1 MIPIKCEKIYHK
13 RCRSCS
19 TSFKTKLTFGN
30 GNSNTES
37 RASIDN
43 VIVVYPII
51 MKIYVLSSIIVIKSL
66 VNFIKRKL
74 IEKEARREENNA
86 LDLVHTDHLGKSKH
100 FQAVFDY

>member
-1 MIPIKCEKIYHK
+1 MRKNLSQT
-13 RCRSCS
+13 SCS
-19 TSFKTKLTFGN
+19 MSFKTKQTFGY

-43 VIVVYPII
+43 ITVVYPII
-51 MKIYVLSSIIVIKSL
+51 MKIYVLSSNYVLLSIIVIKSL
-66 VNFIKRKL
+66 VDFIKRKL

-86 LDLVHTDHLGKSKH
+86 LDLVHTDHLGKLKH